1 MTSESE
7 TFQQKETRRSHQKE
21 APGQIQTP
29 RRDYISYLGRE
40 HLGVLPDK
48 LEEVAEVR
56 QIWASLLVLLP
67 S

>member
-29 RRDYISYLGRE
+29 RRSISLIWAGNPF
-40 HLGVLPDK
+40 GVLPDK